1 MLPAF
6 FDLRLRKWDMLEN
19 ETIELFVRLRT
30 SSLSFPFMSQAEF
43 TALEKFLINR
53 EVPLLF
59 KCNLLLLRQVLSM
72 LLLFI
77 KIIPLPL
84 HKFSSFLLVSLILSS
99 KSWSLRWIILDN
111 AIFMLSSVSYSLIE
125 EITFLIFW
133 RVFTLFWISFVPLWI
148 IIKLGFFRTVGRT

>member
-6 FDLRLRKWDMLEN
+6 FDIKLRKWDTLEN
-19 ETIELFVRLRT
+19 EAIELFVRLRT
-30 SSLSFPFMSQAEF
+30 SSLSSSIMSQTKF
-43 TALEKFLINR
+43 TALENFLINR
-53 EVPLLF
+53 GVKF

-72 LLLFI
+72 LQLFA
-77 KIIPLPL
+77 KIILLPL
-84 HKFSSFLLVSLILSS
+84 HKFSSFLLASLILSS

-148 IIKLGFFRTVGRT
+148 IIKLGFLRTVGRT

>member
-19 ETIELFVRLRT
+19 EAIELFLSLRT
-30 SSLSFPFMSQAEF
+30 SSLSFPFMSQGKF
-43 TALEKFLINR
+43 TVLEKVLINR
-53 EVPLLF
+53 EVPFLF

>member
-6 FDLRLRKWDMLEN
+6 FDLRLRKWDTLQN
-19 ETIELFVRLRT
+19 ETIELFVRLWI
-30 SSLSFPFMSQAEF
+30 SPLSFSFMSQTEF
-43 TALEKFLINR
+43 TAFEKFLINR
-53 EVPLLF
+53 KVSLLF

-77 KIIPLPL
+77 KIILLPL
-84 HKFSSFLLVSLILSS
+84 NKFSSFLLVSLILSS

-111 AIFMLSSVSYSLIE
+111 AIFMLSLVSYSLIE

-133 RVFTLFWISFVPLWI
+133 RVFTLFWISFASLWI
-148 IIKLGFFRTVGRT
+148 IIKVGFFRTVGWT